1 MATKAEWAA
10 WQPTVTA
17 LVPCFNAAEFIS
29 RTLDSL
35 ATQTWPNIEILIGD
49 DCSSDD
55 TVHIVSEFARGRD
68 NVRLVRRD
76 QNMGWLRNSNDLMAQ
91 AKGELMFFAFHDD
104 IVAPDYVEKLVE
116 ALRANPQ
123 AVLSYSDMLLTELD
137 GRRCV
142 LTLDG
147 LSGLRSSLARGFL
160 MAREHNAWVPNRGLF
175 RAWVFDRIGG
185 IKPNDQGEVSADWV
199 WLLHMSLLGEFV
211 RVPEVLCYKFMKK
224 GSLSK
229 RWGAFDV
236 IQQKAVRRAMIEAI
250 WQSPLGLLQ
259 KLILISYVRGASTFI
274 PAGVRS
280 IAKRVLH
287 LRPRVSDPYA
297 DEKLP

>member
-1 MATKAEWAA
+1 METKAEWAT

-35 ATQTWPNIEILIGD
+35 AAQTWANMEILIGD
-49 DCSSDD
+49 DYSSDE
-55 TVHIVSEFARGRD
+55 TVRIVSEFAQGRE

-76 QNMGWLRNSNDLMAQ
+76 QNVGWLRNSNDLMAQ
-91 AKGELMFFAFHDD
+91 ARGELMFFAFHDD

-123 AVLSYSDMLLTELD
+123 AVLSYSDMELTELD
-137 GRRCV
+137 GRRWV

-147 LSGLRSSLARGFL
+147 LSGLSSLARGFL
-160 MAREHNAWVPNRGLF
+160 MVREEMWWVPNRGLF
-175 RAWVFDRIGG
+175 RAWVFHRIGG
-185 IKPNDQGEVSADWV
+185 IKPNEQGEFQADWP
-199 WLLHMSLLGEFV
+199 WLLHMALLGEFV

-229 RWGAFDV
+229 RWAHDRDQV
-236 IQQKAVRRAMIEAI
+236 EARRRAGIREI
-250 WQSPLGLLQ
+250 RQSPLGVLQ
-259 KLILISYVRGASTFI
+259 KLLLIGYVRGAFTLI
-274 PAGVRS
+274 PAGVKR
-280 IAKRVLH
+280 IAKRVLGSGRICPIPM
-287 LRPRVSDPYA
+287 LRKSCCR
-297 DEKLP
+297 